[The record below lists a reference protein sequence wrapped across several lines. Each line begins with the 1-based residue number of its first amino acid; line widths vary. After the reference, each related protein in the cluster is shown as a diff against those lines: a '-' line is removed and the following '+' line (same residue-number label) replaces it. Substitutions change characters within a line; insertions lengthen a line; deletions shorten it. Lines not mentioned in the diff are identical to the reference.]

1 MFPYPI
7 PAYPTNPPPKWPGAT
22 VADCTFTMPECNVI
36 VDGAELAARYQMG
49 RSGECSL
56 ARHQDQ
62 MALGTTPSHGA
73 CLRPPSRAL
82 KMSAQRSSAAAP
94 RGSNDTPRLP

>member
-36 VDGAELAARYQMG
+36 VDGAELAARYEMG
-49 RSGECSL
+49 RSGECYGYGDFVL
-56 ARHQDQ
+56 TI
-62 MALGTTPSHGA
+62 TTDVPQADVVSIEV
-73 CLRPPSRAL
+73 SRE
-82 KMSAQRSSAAAP
+82 AA
-94 RGSNDTPRLP
+94 